1 MASTNDKGHHGVVL
15 NIVFDAHLENCMK
28 RLCSIFFWKILKEA
42 IKNKE
47 YQSPTNFSEVTS
59 SEILLFIDFHAR
71 PGLQWIPELVL
82 HRLHSNR
89 DLPPRA
95 VTRVTRYFCFFF
107 LLQRLQAEM
116 REKKERKSV
125 NSALNHN
132 FWTYFIIK
140 ALCSLVS
147 RG

>member
-59 SEILLFIDFHAR
+59 SEFYYSLIFTL
-71 PGLQWIPELVL
+71 GQVYNEYQ
-82 HRLHSNR
+82 N
-89 DLPPRA
+89 
-95 VTRVTRYFCFFF
+95 
-107 LLQRLQAEM
+107 
-116 REKKERKSV
+116 
-125 NSALNHN
+125 
-132 FWTYFIIK
+132 
-140 ALCSLVS
+140 LCSTVYIVIVTFPQGLLLA
-147 RG
+147 